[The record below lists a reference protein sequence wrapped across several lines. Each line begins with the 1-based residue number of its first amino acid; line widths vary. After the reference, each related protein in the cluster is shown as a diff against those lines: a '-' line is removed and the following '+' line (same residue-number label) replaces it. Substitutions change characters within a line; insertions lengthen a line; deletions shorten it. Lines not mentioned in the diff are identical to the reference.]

1 MRSESNQ
8 GEFPL
13 KMLHVIEL
21 LWSWSY
27 ALQTV
32 AVVFA
37 VLVSSIGFNLKQKRH
52 RNTGPRSWPIL
63 CTAVEHVVNY
73 PRLHDWLLHYFQK
86 TRTISAPMP
95 FNQYFYYTVDP
106 ASVKHILK
114 TNFSNYPKG
123 EVFQDRMRELLGE
136 GIFNAD
142 GDTWRTQRKV
152 AAAEFS
158 LKSLRDFSSDSF
170 KEYACKLA
178 GLIAWV
184 HEERKEID
192 MQDLYMRLTLDSI
205 GKIGFGVTIGSL
217 PDRLPLPE
225 NAFATAFDRTNEIVT
240 ERFINPS
247 WKLQRFLN
255 IGGEAELAK
264 NVEIV
269 DDFVY
274 KVIAKRKLERQG
286 RSLKSDTEVKKADI
300 ISRFLDLSESGLHPN
315 LSDKMLRDVVLNFV
329 IAGRDTTAVTLAWM
343 TYQLAE
349 NKAMCNRLYQEL
361 RSFHERKLGS
371 EFRRWSWDDEW
382 EQLQKQLGA
391 EEAQRRKSELF
402 VQTMRR
408 QFLDFTKIL
417 SYESLKEL
425 SYLHAVINET
435 LRLFPAVPL
444 DPKGILEDDILPDG
458 TFLKKGNM
466 IAYSPWCMGR
476 MKSIWGP
483 DAAVF
488 NPDRWL
494 HDGVFVPESEYKF
507 TAFQAGLRTCLGK
520 DSAYLQLKIVSS
532 TLFRFFEFRRTKS
545 HDIGYRMMATL
556 SMQGGLD
563 VVPILRQDDQ

>member
-1 MRSESNQ
+1 MLQIIES
-8 GEFPL
+8 
-13 KMLHVIEL
+13 
-21 LWSWSY
+21 LWSWTY
-27 ALQTV
+27 AVQTV

-37 VLVSSIGFNLKQKRH
+37 LLASSIGFKLKYKRD
-52 RNTGPRSWPIL
+52 TGPRSWPIL
-63 CTAVEHVVNY
+63 GTAVEHVVNY
-73 PRLHDWLLHYFQK
+73 PRLHDWLLGYFQK
-86 TRTISAPMP
+86 TLTISAPMP
-95 FNQYFYYTVDP
+95 FNQIFYYTVDP
-106 ASVKHILK
+106 PSVKHILK
-114 TNFSNYPKG
+114 TNFVNYPKG

-142 GDTWRTQRKV
+142 GDNWRTQRKV
-152 AAAEFS
+152 ASAEFS
-158 LKSLRDFSSDSF
+158 LKSLRDFSSESF

-178 GLIAWV
+178 GLLAQI
-184 HEERKEID
+184 HDDRKEID

-225 NAFATAFDRTNEIVT
+225 NEFATAFDRTNEIVT

-247 WKLQRFLN
+247 WKLQRFLR

-264 NVEIV
+264 NIRII

-274 KVIAKRKLERQG
+274 EVIARRKLERRRENG
-286 RSLKSDTEVKKADI
+286 KLDCKVKKADI
-300 ISRFLDLSESGLHPN
+300 ISRFLDLSESGLHSN
-315 LSDKMLRDVVLNFV
+315 MSDKVLRDVVLNFV

-349 NKAMCNRLYQEL
+349 NKSICDCVYQEL
-361 RSFHERKLGS
+361 RAFHESKMGS
-371 EFRRWSWDDEW
+371 EFRRWSWEDEW
-382 EQLQKQLGA
+382 EQLQNQLGR
-391 EEAQRRKSELF
+391 EDAQRRKSELF
-402 VQTMRR
+402 LQTMQR
-408 QFLDFTKIL
+408 QFLEFTKL
-417 SYESLKEL
+417 VSYESIKEL
-425 SYLHAVINET
+425 NYLQAVINET

-458 TFLKKGNM
+458 TFLKKGNL
-466 IAYSPWCMGR
+466 ISYSPWCMGR

-488 NPDRWL
+488 KPDRWL
-494 HDGVFVPESEYKF
+494 QNGVFVPETEFKF

-520 DSAYLQLKIVSS
+520 DSAYLQLKIVTS

-545 HDIGYRMMATL
+545 HKITYRMMATL

-563 VVPILRQDDQ
+563 VVPLLRQDT